1 MSYNV
6 TTAESFKKRSRNS
19 AHPEDDLRGC
29 AAICYLQ
36 CTTRQESAVT
46 DGYLGPAYPE
56 ENEILALIDQQVEE
70 ESVAQMEGGD
80 VPSPP
85 ARAAPL

>member
-6 TTAESFKKRSRNS
+6 TTAESFKKRSRNGV
-19 AHPEDDLRGC
+19 HPEDDLRGC

-56 ENEILALIDQQVEE
+56 ENEILALIEQQVEE

-80 VPSPP
+80 AP
-85 ARAAPL
+85 AAAVGVAPL